1 MRWCMHARNHP
12 NTRFAGLSESE
23 ASELMGWIKETLK
36 ERVSDVETTDRLV
49 DSPAIISDH
58 DNAVTRRMLQ
68 VGLSC
73 PD

>member
-1 MRWCMHARNHP
+1 
-12 NTRFAGLSESE
+12 
-23 ASELMGWIKETLK
+23 MGWIKETLK

-68 VGLSC
+68 VCLSC
-73 PD
+73 SGLIVT